1 MFAFR
6 EKIPIEV
13 EGFFKQQGAG
23 STIQSNDIEHVSH
36 LFSRGKWAISLQ
48 NCAQFHM
55 WQFRQDLF
63 VSWGKNPHESDF
75 LRNISR
81 ENWIWLDNVWL
92 VNRDRFFSK
101 VRNVSSN
108 IQYDSTRSSFVQ
120 VTDSRQLKGSS
131 DQSR

>member
-1 MFAFR
+1 MSAFR
-6 EKIPIEV
+6 EKRPIEV
-13 EGFFKQQGAG
+13 EGFFKQQGAE

-36 LFSRGKWAISLQ
+36 LFSRNKWGISLQ

-75 LRNISR
+75 LRN
-81 ENWIWLDNVWL
+81 
-92 VNRDRFFSK
+92 DRFFSK

-108 IQYDSTRSSFVQ
+108 IQYDSTRSIFV
-120 VTDSRQLKGSS
+120 
-131 DQSR
+131 